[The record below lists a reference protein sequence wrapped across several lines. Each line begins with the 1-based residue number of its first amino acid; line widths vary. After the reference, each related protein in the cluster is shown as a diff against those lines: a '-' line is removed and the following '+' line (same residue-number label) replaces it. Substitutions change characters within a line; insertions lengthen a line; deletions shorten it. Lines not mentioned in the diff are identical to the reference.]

1 MQRATTL
8 IMQQVL
14 RQRMQCLVSNSR
26 LPVATFTHHH
36 QQQQHRYA
44 ATSTVTSKQATPP
57 PRHDW
62 NRAVSEAERI
72 VGYPTSFLSLR
83 WLLSDEIANVALHL
97 RKLVGS
103 AHPLMKTAKHL
114 LYNGKNTMQAWGLI
128 VLLVSKAGG
137 HAANIPDVEQD
148 KSAGVLHSQRALAEV
163 TEMIRISHLV
173 HNSVVNLQS
182 GTQAGQDGTTFDDMS
197 FGNKIGLLTGDYL
210 LGHSSAELANL
221 RNQEVVEL
229 ISSAVRDFSESE
241 FIGERDEQNNPL
253 PFKPG
258 TFQRPSLAVGVD
270 FNEHDVLTPM
280 PIGQVMGNPEQEWEC
295 RNILNAG
302 SLLGKS
308 CQASLKLAQ
317 QSEEMQRHAYRFG
330 KHLALAWQ
338 ACLDAEIFQTPV
350 RDFSES
356 EFIGERDEQN
366 NPLPFKPGT
375 FQRPSLA
382 VGVDF
387 NEHDVLTPMPIG
399 QVMGNPE
406 QEWECRNILNAGSLL
421 GKSCQASLKLA
432 QQSEEMQRHAYRFG
446 KHLALAWQA
455 CLDAEIFQTPTLPL
469 DAQFSLVSAPVLF
482 HLEHDP
488 SMYALLEKGK
498 QTVENID
505 YHKIHKIVIAGP
517 ALAKTKELQCKHT
530 AAALTVLQH
539 FPATDAR
546 QALENI
552 ILAMQDL

>member
-26 LPVATFTHHH
+26 LPVATITQ
-36 QQQQHRYA
+36 QQQQHRYTA
-44 ATSTVTSKQATPP
+44 TVTSKQATPP

-83 WLLSDEIANVALHL
+83 WLLSDEVANVALHL

-114 LYNGKNTMQAWGLI
+114 LYNGKSTMQAWGLI

-137 HAANIPDVEQD
+137 HAANIPDKEQD
-148 KSAGVLHSQRALAEV
+148 KSAGVLHSQRALAEI

-197 FGNKIGLLTGDYL
+197 FGNKIGLLMGDYL
-210 LGHSSAELANL
+210 LGQTNAELANL

-229 ISSAVRDFSESE
+229 ISSTVRDFSESE

-270 FNEHDVLTPM
+270 FNEHDVHAPM
-280 PIGQVMGNPEQEWEC
+280 
-295 RNILNAG
+295 
-302 SLLGKS
+302 S
-308 CQASLKLAQ
+308 
-317 QSEEMQRHAYRFG
+317 
-330 KHLALAWQ
+330 
-338 ACLDAEIFQTPV
+338 
-350 RDFSES
+350 
-356 EFIGERDEQN
+356 
-366 NPLPFKPGT
+366 
-375 FQRPSLA
+375 
-382 VGVDF
+382 
-387 NEHDVLTPMPIG
+387 IG

-498 QTVENID
+498 QTVEHID